1 VIVLLQALVVKPDG
15 SSVAAGGGVVSVSI
29 PIKQFIHCLEKQ
41 NAAYNLSFT
50 FLDDFFPV
58 ISGPGHVLRG
68 LRRLWTPIL
77 CFGAKKKL
85 RWTESHWSQ
94 NERSFIAGQAHYK
107 IPRYGWALA
116 RRNEFCRDR

>member
-1 VIVLLQALVVKPDG
+1 MLLQALVVKPDG

-77 CFGAKKKL
+77 CFGAKKNFVG
-85 RWTESHWSQ
+85 RSHTGRKMSGRSSQ
-94 NERSFIAGQAHYK
+94 VRRTGRETALEDIGSRS
-107 IPRYGWALA
+107 
-116 RRNEFCRDR
+116 